1 MVQRQRVLEQGE
13 IVRLTQ
19 GGPEYRVTRVNS
31 CAAYLKRHHA
41 VAKEVTLP
49 DGRTFLAHEEGSVFA
64 ISPTS
69 FVFRSLGPILP
80 GFAAVLNADQ
90 APSSGALEAPAGGP
104 WDSGKTC
111 GECEKP
117 IPSWQQDGTLC
128 PACVEAERVEVDR
141 DLDIR
146 PTLTADDDPY
156 FTGQQQAAAEDEE
169 RD

>member
-1 MVQRQRVLEQGE
+1 MVMRQRVLEQGE
-13 IVRLTQ
+13 VVRLVE

-49 DGRTFLAHEEGSVFA
+49 DGRSFMAHEEGNVFA

-69 FVFRSLGPILP
+69 FVFRS
-80 GFAAVLNADQ
+80 ASADQ
-90 APSSGALEAPAGGP
+90 APASSAAPGP
-104 WDSGKTC
+104 WEGGGTC
-111 GECEKP
+111 GECERGL
-117 IPSWQQDGTLC
+117 PSWQQDGTLC

-141 DLDIR
+141 DLDLR
-146 PTLTADDDPY
+146 PTLTIHDDPY
-156 FTGQQQAAAEDEE
+156 YTGEQQAAAEDEE